1 MNWISALNN
10 ALEYIENNLEND
22 VKIKKIAQICLC
34 SEYNVQRVFSIIS
47 GVTLGEYIRN
57 RRLSKAAVDIR
68 ETNMR
73 IIDIAFK
80 YNYESADAFSK
91 AFKNFHG
98 ISPKDGRV
106 RSNELKTYPK
116 LHFSM
121 IIKGG
126 KEMKNRIAEKGKLRV
141 IGMKRTY
148 KNVEEGMENIPKFWT
163 EFNASKE
170 CTEMC
175 SKMDGELKGF
185 LGLCIPHETGAGYD
199 YMICINSSA
208 EAGGELEE
216 YEIPDAKWMI
226 FEAKGKLPESV
237 QSVTKQIY
245 EEVLT
250 GSEYKHDNKPD
261 FELYLS
267 GDIENED
274 YITEIWIPVVKAE
287 EN

>member
-10 ALEYIENNLEND
+10 ALEYIENNLENE
-22 VKIKKIAQICLC
+22 VKIKKIAQICMC
-34 SEYNVQRVFSIIS
+34 SEYNVQRVFSVIS

-68 ETNMR
+68 ETDMR

-106 RSNELKTYPK
+106 RSNELKTYSK

-126 KEMKNRIAEKGKLRV
+126 NEMKNRITEKGKFRV
-141 IGMKRTY
+141 IGIRRTY
-148 KNVEEGMENIPKFWT
+148 KNLEEGMADIPKFWN
-163 EFNASKE
+163 EFNNSLE

-175 SKMDGELKGF
+175 GKMDSELKGF
-185 LGLCIPHETGAGYD
+185 LGLCIPHETGPGYD
-199 YMICINSSA
+199 YMICINSSTA
-208 EAGGELEE
+208 AGEKFEE
-216 YEIPDAKWMI
+216 YEIPEAKWMI

-245 EEVLT
+245 DEVLT

-267 GDIENED
+267 GNTADEN

-287 EN
+287 K

>member
-1 MNWISALNN
+1 MNWISTLNK
-10 ALEYIENNLEND
+10 ALEYIENNLENE
-22 VKIKKIAQICLC
+22 VEIKKIAQICVC
-34 SEYNVQRVFSIIS
+34 SEYNIQRVFSVIW
-47 GVTLGEYIRN
+47 GVTFGEYIRN

-68 ETNMR
+68 ETDMR

-126 KEMKNRIAEKGKLRV
+126 KEMKNKIMKREKFRV
-141 IGMKRTY
+141 IGVKRTY
-148 KNVEEGMENIPKFWT
+148 KNVEEGMGNIPKFWN
-163 EFNASKE
+163 EFNNSPE
-170 CTEMC
+170 CEEIFT
-175 SKMDGELKGF
+175 KMDGKLKGI
-185 LGLCIPHETGAGYD
+185 LGLCIPHETGTGYD
-199 YMICINSSA
+199 YMICVSSNSKA
-208 EAGGELEE
+208 EGDFQE
-216 YEIPDAKWMI
+216 YMIPEAEWMI

-237 QSVTKQIY
+237 QSMTKQIY

-250 GSEYKHDNKPD
+250 GAEYKHDNKPD
-261 FELYLS
+261 FELYPS
-267 GDIENED
+267 GDITDEN
-274 YITEIWIPVVKAE
+274 YITEIWVPVVKV
-287 EN
+287 